1 MTSTPAPTD
10 TSREAIERLA
20 RMLREDRHPATIT
33 KVEGSPCNP
42 LGEKA
47 SDALIALLERA
58 EAAEKRTQRDC
69 GEEACPYLVKANLAL
84 SVARADAERLRDAL
98 QEIEIAEPDAD
109 GIVWLKI
116 KLHSGTTIAAPPS
129 HPRSQSHDPRTAF
142 RGDHEGTISHL
153 RLCNLRL

>member
-116 KLHSGTTIAAPPS
+116 KLHSGTGAMVNL
-129 HPRSQSHDPRTAF
+129 
-142 RGDHEGTISHL
+142 GTIE
-153 RLCNLRL
+153 RLTAQVGVLWNDHRRAALTPTEPKP